1 MPVNIQPPFYPI
13 IYVRG
18 YAATMNEIEDTVAT
32 PYMGFNLGSTKVR
45 LDHKARPIKFIFESP
60 LIRLMKDCGY
70 RDSYV
75 GGDLPD
81 PPPDGKLVPPRSI
94 WIFRYYEQVS
104 EELGSGDRCT
114 VPEFAAD
121 LRAFIL
127 RVRDSVCGKDVKARK
142 AFKVNLVA
150 HSMGGLI
157 CRCYLQNTCR
167 KGVGDPKRQ
176 AALELSNRGG
186 DPLVHKVF
194 TYGTPHNG
202 IDVRGVNV
210 PDLGPLDSVHVRNF
224 NREEMAK
231 YLRLSPSAKRS
242 GRVSSLDGAFD
253 PQRFFC
259 FIGTNYHDYEAFFGL
274 ARKGTG
280 PMSDG
285 LVMCENAYVDGAAR
299 AYAHRSHSG
308 HYGIVNSEVGYQ
320 NLRRFLFGRVRVDV
334 LLKID
339 EIRLPKPIKELL
351 LKGKKIR
358 ASYQIESTAK
368 VRGGNVSLHERR
380 VEHESAMFRS
390 FADLIETPDKL
401 PIYLFSGFLDPKAK
415 PRRPSDTALAF
426 AVRVAVKVP
435 VYEVDNKFWFDDH
448 FEGEDI
454 FGETFVFHVRFAAD
468 GVRIKYGLASQD
480 QFGVADREPHA
491 IEQMEDG
498 LRVVIPV
505 GFEKGAKKRSAGKL
519 RGSLV
524 LIAR

>member
-1 MPVNIQPPFYPI
+1 MPVKIQPPFYPI

-18 YAATMNEIEDTVAT
+18 YAATMNEIEETVAA
-32 PYMGFNLGSTKVR
+32 PYMGFNLGSTKLR
-45 LDHKARPIKFIFESP
+45 LNHEAKPFKFIFESP
-60 LIRLMKDCGY
+60 LIRLMKDFNY
-70 RDSYV
+70 KDSYV
-75 GGDLPD
+75 GGDFPEA
-81 PPPDGKLVPPRSI
+81 PPDGPLVSPRSI

-104 EELGSGDRCT
+104 EELGTGDKRS

-127 RVRDSVCGKDVKARK
+127 RVRESVCGGDKSARN

-167 KGVGDPKRQ
+167 KGVGDATRQ
-176 AALELSNRGG
+176 KALELTNRGG

-202 IDVRGVNV
+202 IDVLGINV
-210 PDLGPLDSVHVRNF
+210 PNLGPLDSLHVKNF
-224 NREEMAK
+224 DRDEIAK
-231 YLRLSPSAKRS
+231 YLRLSPSTKAS

-253 PQRFFC
+253 PERFFC
-259 FIGTNYHDYEAFFGL
+259 FIGTNYRDYEAFFGL

-280 PMSDG
+280 PLSDG

-299 AYAHRSHSG
+299 AYAYRSHSG
-308 HYGIVNSEVGYQ
+308 HYGIVNSEEGYQ
-320 NLRRFLFGRVRVDV
+320 NLRRFLFGKVRVDV

-339 EIRLPKPIKELL
+339 EIRLPKPIKNLM

-368 VRGGNVSLHERR
+368 IRGGNVFLHERK

-390 FADLIETPDKL
+390 FDDLFKTPDKL
-401 PIYLFSGFLDPKAK
+401 PIYLFRGYLDPKAK
-415 PRRPSDTALAF
+415 SPNASDRALAF

-435 VYEVDNKFWFDDH
+435 LYEVDNRFWFDDH

-454 FGETFVFHVRFAAD
+454 FSETFVFHVRLSAD
-468 GVRIKYGLASQD
+468 GVRIKYGLASLD
-480 QFGVADREPHA
+480 EFGVADRDPQS
-491 IEQMEDG
+491 IERTADG
-498 LRVVIPV
+498 LKVVIPI
-505 GFEKGAKKRSAGKL
+505 GFRESERKMSAGKL
-519 RGSLV
+519 RGSLY
-524 LIAR
+524 LTAR